1 MAPRCRFVCTSS
13 PKENRTIAAFQSPG
27 RGLRRFDEHAAKA
40 TKLVDDF
47 RGLDAGMAPTHVLAA
62 LKRAAPYMDVP
73 LRVVSVIDLLF
84 AWTKPQDWQGG
95 RIPVVWPSNDL
106 LAQKLSV
113 TVRQVQKLLKQAQAF
128 GLIGFLDSPNGHRG
142 GRRGADGF
150 ITWGYGIVL
159 APIGTRFREFLA
171 RAARGAAE
179 DAELTVLRKRLA
191 AARRK
196 IRALAQTAFDADLHH
211 LKADE
216 DVALALMATDQMRRV
231 RDEHLLSTC
240 VEQLEE
246 CARRLAEAVT
256 SEIVDAVSS
265 FAHVDSSCWHDNEDT
280 HNTTTNH
287 LQSAKADTS
296 SGLAKKSSENDAA
309 LHAHPQTPIDEDLQK
324 HGVDP
329 EFIMAIA
336 PELCSNLY
344 RDGSWGEMV
353 ATAERLAGQSGI
365 SNHAFKE
372 ACRVMGPRGA
382 AASVIATIQKYR
394 RGEVHRPGAYLRGMS
409 SKAGKGELNLGRTL
423 HGLKDTGRAVAMRGM
438 SDGTDATPIGS
449 LMSRLVSRG
458 VVAR

>member
-1 MAPRCRFVCTSS
+1 MAAVH
-13 PKENRTIAAFQSPG
+13 SPG

-40 TKLVDDF
+40 TKLIDDF
-47 RGLDAGMAPTHVLAA
+47 RGLDTGLAPSHALAA

-84 AWTKPQDWQGG
+84 AWTKPQDWQVG

-106 LAQKLSV
+106 LAQKLGV

-159 APIGTRFREFLA
+159 APIGTRFREFIA

-179 DAELTVLRKRLA
+179 DAALTVLRKRLA

-211 LKADE
+211 LRADE

-231 RDEHLLSTC
+231 RDEGLLSAC

-246 CARRLAEAVT
+246 RARRLAEAVT
-256 SEIVDAVSS
+256 AEIIDVDTS
-265 FAHVDSSCWHDNEDT
+265 HVHEDSSCWRDLNDT
-280 HNTTTNH
+280 HSTTTNH

-296 SGLAKKSSENDAA
+296 RGLAKMSSEKEGA
-309 LHAHPQTPIDEDLQK
+309 LCDHPKTPIDEDLAK
-324 HGVDP
+324 HGIDP
-329 EFIMAIA
+329 AFIRAIA
-336 PELCSNLY
+336 PELCSNLPY

-394 RGEVHRPGAYLRGMS
+394 RGEVQRPGAYLRGMS
-409 SKAGKGELNLGRTL
+409 GKAEKGELNLGRTL
-423 HGLKDTGRAVAMRGM
+423 HGLKDASCVIAMRGM

-449 LMSRLVSRG
+449 MMSRLLSRG
-458 VVAR
+458 PVHR